1 MTIQEIEARFQKA
14 ISEKTVWDSLYQSV
28 FRMTMPNRDSF
39 YIDENIPNNWEN
51 TRLLTNVGC
60 EAADN
65 FAARFQRI
73 ICSDG
78 QTAVNIEA
86 PEFMGFEDSAQQR
99 ELDAAITRSLNI
111 CLVSNLPNYL
121 ESAYDLVAGTT
132 VCFRTFDLVHR
143 KFYRVPVPIKD
154 VALTKAFTGETDG
167 YYRTLKM
174 KREEIPFT
182 FAELDAKTFKL
193 NGVPTTESNKAEV
206 IELHE
211 STIYNYDD
219 GLWHYYVTYGNELLI
234 DRKDIICD
242 FGADFWTRKPGSTY
256 GIGVG
261 VKALPELNQLNALR
275 YYATFGLMFRAAP
288 MWLVNQNHQLD
299 YDRLEMKPMELIPV
313 ESTGKDNPSLTP
325 LTLGDDPN
333 TQQWNQAQMEMNI
346 KSVMLSETIPNQ
358 TNKEM
363 TATEIAARTNRLNV
377 VSNNMVAVAQ
387 HMIEADVRWLLMKF
401 REIPGFYPDDF
412 PVKDYADGVRVT
424 LASTSVKNTEQIQ
437 AIANMIDMFNVAAPD
452 GSLTAVALNK
462 PRYANRLAE
471 LLRIDEDIVLPE
483 DDIAQN
489 MQALAEQKQQEEM
502 AKQQAQFAREVAV
515 EAYKNNTANNN
526 LTGLP
531 E

>member
-1 MTIQEIEARFQKA
+1 MNIQDIEARFQKA

-73 ICSDG
+73 VCSDG
-78 QTAVNIEA
+78 QTVATVQA
-86 PEFMGFEDSAQQR
+86 PEFGGFEDSVDQR
-99 ELDAAITRSLNI
+99 QFDANVSKSINR
-111 CLVSNLPNYL
+111 CLIPNLGNYL

-132 VCFRTFDLVHR
+132 VCFRTFDKLTR
-143 KFYRVPVPIKD
+143 RFYRVPVPIKD

-167 YYRTLKM
+167 FYRTLKI
-174 KREEIPFT
+174 KREEIPAT
-182 FAELDAKTFKL
+182 FVELEGRTTF
-193 NGVPTTESNKAEV
+193 GGQPTTESNKQDV
-206 IELHE
+206 LELHE
-211 STIYNYDD
+211 STIYNYQD
-219 GLWHYYVTYGNELLI
+219 GLWHYYVTLGQDLLV
-234 DRKDIICD
+234 DRSAEYCD

-333 TQQWNQAQMEMNI
+333 TQQWNQTQMEMNI
-346 KSVMLSETIPNQ
+346 KSVMLAETIPNQ
-358 TNKEM
+358 TNEKM
-363 TATEIAARTNRLNV
+363 TATEIAARTQRLNT
-377 VSNNMVAVAQ
+377 VSNNMIAVAQ
-387 HMIEADVRWLLMKF
+387 HMIEADVRWLLWKF
-401 REIPGFYPDDF
+401 QEIDGFYPPEF
-412 PVKDYADGVRVT
+412 PIKAYADNARVT
-424 LASTSVKNTEQIQ
+424 LASTEVKDTEQIQ
-437 AIANMIDMFNVAAPD
+437 AIATMIDMFNVAAQD
-452 GSLTAVALNK
+452 GSLTATALNK
-462 PRYANRLAE
+462 PKYANRLAE
-471 LLRIDEDIVLPE
+471 LLRVDEDIILPE
-483 DDIAQN
+483 DDIKANMEAMAQAQQ
-489 MQALAEQKQQEEM
+489 QAEI

-515 EAYKNNTANNN
+515 EAYKQGNNPT
-526 LTGLP
+526 TGQL
-531 E
+531 

>member
-14 ISEKTVWDSLYQSV
+14 ISEKCVWDSLYQSV

-60 EAADN
+60 EAADA

-78 QTAVNIEA
+78 QTSVTIQA
-86 PEFMGFEDSAQQR
+86 PDKDAFEDNADQR
-99 ELDAAITRSLNI
+99 ALDANITKSLNMCI
-111 CLVSNLPNYL
+111 VSNLSNYL

-132 VCFRTFDLVHR
+132 VCFRTFDLVNR

-174 KREEIPFT
+174 KREEIPYT
-182 FAELDAKTFKL
+182 FAEIDAKTFKL
-193 NGVPTTESNKAEV
+193 NGVPNTESNKDEV
-206 IELHE
+206 VELHE

-219 GLWHYYVTYGNELLI
+219 GLWHYYVTYGAELLI
-234 DRKDIICD
+234 DRSGITCD
-242 FGADFWTRKPGSTY
+242 FGSDFWTRKPGSTY

-275 YYATFGLMFRAAP
+275 YYSTFGLMFRAAP

-325 LTLGDDPN
+325 LILGDDPN

-346 KSVMLSETIPNQ
+346 KSVMLAETIPNQ
-358 TNKEM
+358 TNQKM

-377 VSNNMVAVAQ
+377 VSNNMVAIAQ
-387 HMIEADVRWLLMKF
+387 HMLEQDVRWLLMKF
-401 REIPGFYPDDF
+401 REIPGFYPEEF
-412 PVKDYADGVRVT
+412 PVKEYADGVRVT
-424 LASTSVKNTEQIQ
+424 LASTAVKNTEQIQ
-437 AIANMIDMFNVAAPD
+437 AIATMIDMFNVASPD

-462 PRYANRLAE
+462 AKYANRISE
-471 LLRIDEDIVLPE
+471 LLRVDEDIILPE
-483 DDIAQN
+483 DEITQN
-489 MQALAEQKQQEEM
+489 MQAMAQQQEQQEI
-502 AKQQAQFAREVAV
+502 AKQQAQFAREIAV
-515 EAYKNNTANNN
+515 EAYKNNQNPNM
-526 LTGLP
+526 GLP
-531 E
+531 Q

>member
-1 MTIQEIEARFQKA
+1 MNVQDIETRFQQAVSDKA
-14 ISEKTVWDSLYQSV
+14 VWDSLYESV

-78 QTAVNIEA
+78 QTVATVQA
-86 PEFMGFEDSAQQR
+86 PDFGGFEDNTQQR
-99 ELDAAITRSLNI
+99 ELDSNVSRSINR
-111 CLVSNLPNYL
+111 CLLPNLGNYL

-132 VCFRTFDLVHR
+132 VCFRTFDKIR
-143 KFYRVPVPIKD
+143 RRFYRVPVPIKD

-167 YYRTLKM
+167 YYRTLKI
-174 KREEIPFT
+174 KREELPAT
-182 FAELDAKTFKL
+182 FIELSNRKVFG
-193 NGVPTTESNKAEV
+193 GVPTTENNRQDV
-206 IELHE
+206 LELHE

-219 GLWHYYVTYGNELLI
+219 GLWHYYVTLGKELLI
-234 DRKDIICD
+234 DRTAEYCD
-242 FGADFWTRKPGSTY
+242 FGSDFWTRKPGSTY

-275 YYATFGLMFRAAP
+275 YYSTFGLMFRAAP

-333 TQQWNQAQMEMNI
+333 TQQWNQTQMEMNI
-346 KSVMLSETIPNQ
+346 KSVMLAETIPNQ
-358 TNKEM
+358 TNQKM
-363 TATEIAARTNRLNV
+363 TATEITARTNRLNT
-377 VSNNMVAVAQ
+377 VSNNMIAVAQ
-387 HMIEADVRWLLMKF
+387 HMIEQDVRWLLWKF
-401 REIPGFYPDDF
+401 QEIDGFYPPEF
-412 PVKDYADGVRVT
+412 NVKAYIDNAQVI
-424 LASTSVKNTEQIQ
+424 LASTEVKDTEQIQ
-437 AIANMIDMFNVAAPD
+437 AIATMIDMFNVAAQD
-452 GSLTAVALNK
+452 GSLTATALNK
-462 PRYANRLAE
+462 PKYANRLAE
-471 LLRIDEDIVLPE
+471 LLRVDEDIILSE
-483 DDIAQN
+483 DEIKANMEAAAQA
-489 MQALAEQKQQEEM
+489 QQQQEI

-515 EAYKNNTANNN
+515 EAYKNGQNQTP
-526 LTGLP
+526 GLP
-531 E
+531 Q

>member
-1 MTIQEIEARFQKA
+1 MNIQEIESRFQKA
-14 ISEKTVWDSLYQSV
+14 IADKTVWDSLYHSV

-73 ICSDG
+73 VSSDG
-78 QTAVNIEA
+78 QTSVMIQA
-86 PEFMGFEDSAQQR
+86 PEFGGFDDSSDQR
-99 ELDAAITRSLNI
+99 AFDSNVTRSANACI
-111 CLVSNLPNYL
+111 IRNLSNYL

-132 VCFRTFDLVHR
+132 VCFRTFDLVNK

-154 VALTKAFTGETDG
+154 VALTRAFTGETDG

-174 KREEIPFT
+174 KREEIPYT
-182 FAELDAKTFKL
+182 FAELNSKDFKL
-193 NGVPTTESNKAEV
+193 NGTPITESNKADV

-219 GLWHYYVTYGNELLI
+219 GLWHYYVTYGEELLI
-234 DRKDIICD
+234 DRSGITCD
-242 FGADFWTRKPGSTY
+242 FGSDFWTRKPGSTY

-275 YYATFGLMFRAAP
+275 YYSTFGLMFRAAP

-346 KSVMLSETIPNQ
+346 KSVMLAETIPNQ
-358 TNKEM
+358 TNQKM
-363 TATEIAARTNRLNV
+363 TATEIAARTNRLNT

-387 HMIEADVRWLLMKF
+387 HMLEEDVRWLLMKF
-401 REIPGFYPDDF
+401 KEIPNFYPEDF
-412 PVKDYADGVRVT
+412 PVEDYAKNARIT
-424 LASTSVKNTEQIQ
+424 LASTAVKNTEQIQ
-437 AIANMIDMFNVAAPD
+437 AIATMIDMFNVATPD
-452 GSLTAVALNK
+452 GSLTAVAVNK
-462 PRYANRLAE
+462 PKYANKLAE
-471 LLRIDEDIVLPE
+471 LLRIEEDIILPE
-483 DDIAQN
+483 EEIEQN
-489 MQALAEQKQQEEM
+489 MQNLAQQQQQQEI
-502 AKQQAQFAREVAV
+502 AKQQAQFARELAV
-515 EAYKNNTANNN
+515 EAFKNGNNPQ
-526 LTGLP
+526 TGLP
-531 E
+531 Q

>member
-14 ISEKTVWDSLYQSV
+14 IAEKTVWDSLYQSV

-60 EAADN
+60 EAADT
-65 FAARFQRI
+65 FSARFQRI

-78 QTAVNIEA
+78 QTSVNIQA
-86 PEFMGFEDSAQQR
+86 PELWEDSADQR
-99 ELDAAITRSLNI
+99 ALDANITHSLNSCI
-111 CLVSNLPNYL
+111 VGNLPNYL

-132 VCFRTFDLVHR
+132 VCFRTFDLVHK

-154 VALTKAFTGETDG
+154 VALTKGFTGKTDG
-167 YYRTLKM
+167 YYRILKM
-174 KREEIPFT
+174 KREEIPYT
-182 FAELDAKTFKL
+182 FAEIDAKTFKL
-193 NGVPTTESNKAEV
+193 NGVPNTESNKAEMV
-206 IELHE
+206 ELHE

-219 GLWHYYVTYGNELLI
+219 GLWHYYVISNGELLI
-234 DRKDIICD
+234 DRSGITCD
-242 FGADFWTRKPGSTY
+242 FGSDFWTRKPGSTY

-275 YYATFGLMFRAAP
+275 YYSTFGLMFRAAP

-377 VSNNMVAVAQ
+377 VSNNMIAVAQ
-387 HMIEADVRWLLMKF
+387 HMIEEDVRWLLMKF
-401 REIPGFYPDDF
+401 RDIPGFYPENF
-412 PVKDYADGVRVT
+412 PVKEYAEGVRIT
-424 LASTSVKNTEQIQ
+424 LASTAVKNTEQIQ
-437 AIANMIDMFNVAAPD
+437 AIATMIDMFNVASPD
-452 GSLTAVALNK
+452 GSLSAVALNK
-462 PRYANRLAE
+462 PKYANRLAE

-483 DDIAQN
+483 EDIAQN
-489 MQALAEQKQQEEM
+489 MQNLAQQQQQQEM
-502 AKQQAQFAREVAV
+502 AKQQAQFAREIAV
-515 EAYKNNTANNN
+515 EAYKQNGQNPQ
-526 LTGLP
+526 TGLP
-531 E
+531 Q

>member
-1 MTIQEIEARFQKA
+1 MTIQEIEARFQNA
-14 ISEKTVWDSLYQSV
+14 ISEKSVWDSLYQSV

-65 FAARFQRI
+65 FASRFQRI

-78 QTAVNIEA
+78 QTAVTVQA
-86 PEFMGFEDSAQQR
+86 PEFNGFDDSVDQR
-99 ELDAAITRSLNI
+99 ELDSNITKSLNACI
-111 CLVSNLPNYL
+111 VRNLPNYL
-121 ESAYDLVAGTT
+121 EAAYDLVAGTT

-154 VALTKAFTGETDG
+154 VALTKGFTGETDG
-167 YYRTLKM
+167 YYRTLKI
-174 KREEIPFT
+174 KREEIPAV
-182 FAELDAKTFKL
+182 FAELDKKEFKL
-193 NGVPTTESNKAEV
+193 NGVPNTESNKNEIV
-206 IELHE
+206 ELHE
-211 STIYNYDD
+211 STIYNYED

-234 DRKDIICD
+234 DRSTVVCD
-242 FGADFWTRKPGSTY
+242 FGSDFWTRKPGSTY

-275 YYATFGLMFRAAP
+275 YYSTFGLMFRAAP

-325 LTLGDDPN
+325 LMLGDDPN

-346 KSVMLSETIPNQ
+346 KSVMLAETIPNQ
-358 TNKEM
+358 TNQKM
-363 TATEIAARTNRLNV
+363 TATEIAARTNRLNT

-387 HMIEADVRWLLMKF
+387 HMIEEDVRWLLIKF
-401 REIPGFYPDDF
+401 REIPNFYPEGF
-412 PVKDYADGVRVT
+412 NVKAYADGVRVT
-424 LASTSVKNTEQIQ
+424 LASTAVKNTEQIQ
-437 AIANMIDMFNVAAPD
+437 AIATMIDMFNVASPD

-462 PRYANRLAE
+462 PKYANRLSE
-471 LLRIDEDIVLPE
+471 LLRIEEDIILPE
-483 DDIAQN
+483 DDIAEN
-489 MQALAEQKQQEEM
+489 MQALAQQKQQEEV

-515 EAYKNNTANNN
+515 EAYKNNVNNQ
-526 LTGLP
+526 TGLP
-531 E
+531 Q